1 MQTRE
6 ERNADASL
14 RSMPLAVPLATE
26 RNRGKRGCRG
36 ICSLAKWLRSQAWPF
51 YYVIETWSSV
61 FASQQYSLPMSQL
74 GQSRHFGR
82 RPTTS
87 GLPAGADIATAG
99 RHVSKGPIELKKSF
113 FADD

>member
-1 MQTRE
+1 MSRDLFPRE
-6 ERNADASL
+6 VAPEPGFSAEIRRVDA
-14 RSMPLAVPLATE
+14 R
-26 RNRGKRGCRG
+26 
-36 ICSLAKWLRSQAWPF
+36 PF

-61 FASQQYSLPMSQL
+61 LASQQYSLPMSQL

>member
-1 MQTRE
+1 MSRDLFPRE
-6 ERNADASL
+6 VAPEPGFSAEIRRVD
-14 RSMPLAVPLATE
+14 
-26 RNRGKRGCRG
+26 
-36 ICSLAKWLRSQAWPF
+36 AWPF

-61 FASQQYSLPMSQL
+61 LASQQYSLPMSQL